1 MTERAWMQGP
11 PRRILLATD
20 LSPRCD
26 RALDRAA
33 TLAAAWNAELM
44 ALHVMPEDPVDY
56 DAPQIPSWRRPPSAQ
71 MVAEA
76 KARTEIHAVLPGA
89 SVAIE
94 RGDPADAILRVAAAK
109 GCDLIV
115 TGVAR
120 YEPLGRL
127 SLGSTVERLVRRS
140 QIPILVVRK
149 RGQRPYGHVVAAT
162 DFSEASRH
170 ALEAVVRYF
179 PSAILTLFHAYDV
192 PMRGVAEH
200 APAHAQQFHDMASQW
215 AAQLLDQ
222 ADLTGWP
229 GEPKVLIEEGEPDRL
244 LHDYA
249 QSRGVDLVA
258 VGAHGHGALY
268 EVVIGSVAHRL
279 LGTLPCDVLLI
290 REPKVT
296 AGSTG

>member
-1 MTERAWMQGP
+1 MQGP

-20 LSPRCD
+20 LSARCD

-33 TLAAAWNAELM
+33 TLAAAWNAELI
-44 ALHVMPEDPVDY
+44 ALHVMPEDLVDY
-56 DAPQIPSWRRPPSAQ
+56 NAPQIPSWRRPPSAQ
-71 MVAEA
+71 MLAEA
-76 KARTEIHAVLPGA
+76 RARTEIHAILPGA

-94 RGDPADAILRVAAAK
+94 RGDPTDAILRVAAAR

-127 SLGSTVERLVRRS
+127 SLGSTVERLARRS
-140 QIPILVVRK
+140 HTPILVVRK
-149 RGQRPYGHVVAAT
+149 RGQQAYGDVVAAT

-179 PSAILTLFHAYDV
+179 PSATLTLFHSYDV

-215 AAQLLDQ
+215 ASEFLGK

-229 GEPKVLIEEGEPDRL
+229 GEPNVLIEEGDPDRL

-249 QSRGVDLVA
+249 QHKGVDLVA
-258 VGAHGHGALY
+258 IGSHGHSALY
-268 EVVIGSVAHRL
+268 HIVIGSVAHRL
-279 LGTLPCDVLLI
+279 LDTLPCDVLLI
-290 REPKVT
+290 REPKAT
-296 AGSTG
+296 AEGDG

>member
-1 MTERAWMQGP
+1 MQGP

-33 TLAAAWNAELM
+33 ALASAWNAELI

-76 KARTEIHAVLPGA
+76 RARTEIHAVLPSA

-94 RGDPADAILRVAAAK
+94 RGDPTDAILRVAAAE

-120 YEPLGRL
+120 HEPLGRL

-140 QIPILVVRK
+140 HIPILVVRS
-149 RGQRPYGHVVAAT
+149 RGQRPYRHVVAAT
-162 DFSEASRH
+162 DFSEAARH

-179 PSAILTLFHAYDV
+179 PSATVTLFHSYDV

-215 AAQLLDQ
+215 AAQFLDQ

-229 GEPKVLIEEGEPDRL
+229 GEPNVLIEEGEPDRL

-249 QSRGVDLVA
+249 REKEVDLVA
-258 VGAHGHGALY
+258 VGSRGHGALY
-268 EVVIGSVAHRL
+268 QVVIGSVAHRL
-279 LGTLPCDVLLI
+279 LATLPCDVLLI
-290 REPKVT
+290 REPKAA
-296 AGSTG
+296 AGGAG